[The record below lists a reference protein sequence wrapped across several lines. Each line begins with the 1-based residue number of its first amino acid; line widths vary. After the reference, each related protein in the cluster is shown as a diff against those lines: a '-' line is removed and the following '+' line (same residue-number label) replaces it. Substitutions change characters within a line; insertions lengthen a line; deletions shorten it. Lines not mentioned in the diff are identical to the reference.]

1 VVGGWVQR
9 LVVGGWVQRLV
20 VGGWVVSGCGRR
32 LGSAVGG
39 RLLGGRRRGTRQREG
54 ADGGQEQLKLQ
65 LIQLA
70 TTEVAGDNLS
80 DTEEDEDEE
89 ATTYAFDLPFEGS
102 SRSAAFTTM
111 LANAQSKVD
120 ELKDCLSSAEV
131 LRVTAMCK
139 LQSARE
145 RTSVASENTSSPAS
159 GATAAATS
167 D

>member
-1 VVGGWVQR
+1 MWQERSIAASLFVICR
-9 LVVGGWVQRLV
+9 KLKPKFDLF
-20 VGGWVVSGCGRR
+20 VSVFYRYH
-32 LGSAVGG
+32 
-39 RLLGGRRRGTRQREG
+39 LL
-54 ADGGQEQLKLQ
+54 KVQ